1 MYYRWIHSN
10 TLVVQVCITKISI
23 VSKCIT
29 IKNGKEIKKNGRQ
42 QKIRSRQVA
51 N

>member
-29 IKNGKEIKKNGRQ
+29 IKIREEIKNGRR
-42 QKIRSRQVA
+42 QKNRTR
-51 N
+51 